1 MYGNRL
7 EKHQQ
12 YLFCRELKKK
22 VGMNHQTVL
31 SMQKMC
37 STLIIC
43 KLITKQN
50 EKTISEFK
58 GGE

>member
-1 MYGNRL
+1 ML

-37 STLIIC
+37 STLIVC
-43 KLITKQN
+43 KLITKQ